1 MAYIS
6 VKEAAEKWAINET
19 LVRRYCRQG
28 RIPRAKQ
35 IDGSWMIPE
44 NAKKPSKVEVVSKP
58 KELPP
63 LAKKL
68 KNQKKK
74 KNYHGLY
81 DHVQI
86 NLTYSSSRMAS
97 NRLTRDQVETLFR
110 KCKVRVSFEPM
121 KASDIN
127 EVINHFVCVDYV
139 LEHVMDQLS
148 QKLIQQLHYMLMF
161 GTVDHRKS
169 RVNPGAYRKD
179 NTPRSLPSMPKAE
192 DIAACLSQLITEYEK
207 LGEIGM
213 KEILDFHVRFEE
225 IVPFEDGNGRI
236 ARLIVNFIL
245 LRHNYP
251 MVVVL
256 SRKKTAYLNALGLA
270 DVNVGVVPA
279 DGSHASIEQIKPFV
293 KYMTDLMVSEI
304 NQNIALLHADAKTT
318 WWYDGETVTFRSP
331 RTVLLLQ
338 HLQKNPKATIAEL
351 ASVLDINTSA
361 VQKQLSN
368 LLAKGYITKDPDT
381 NSYRVIAVSTTK

>member
-44 NAKKPSKVEVVSKP
+44 NAKKPGKVEVVSKP

-127 EVINHFVCVDYV
+127 EVINHFVCVD
-139 LEHVMDQLS
+139 
-148 QKLIQQLHYMLMF
+148 
-161 GTVDHRKS
+161 
-169 RVNPGAYRKD
+169 
-179 NTPRSLPSMPKAE
+179 
-192 DIAACLSQLITEYEK
+192 
-207 LGEIGM
+207 
-213 KEILDFHVRFEE
+213 
-225 IVPFEDGNGRI
+225 
-236 ARLIVNFIL
+236 
-245 LRHNYP
+245 
-251 MVVVL
+251 
-256 SRKKTAYLNALGLA
+256 
-270 DVNVGVVPA
+270 
-279 DGSHASIEQIKPFV
+279 
-293 KYMTDLMVSEI
+293 
-304 NQNIALLHADAKTT
+304 
-318 WWYDGETVTFRSP
+318 
-331 RTVLLLQ
+331 
-338 HLQKNPKATIAEL
+338 
-351 ASVLDINTSA
+351 
-361 VQKQLSN
+361 
-368 LLAKGYITKDPDT
+368 
-381 NSYRVIAVSTTK
+381 

>member
-35 IDGSWMIPE
+35 IDGLWMIPE
-44 NAKKPSKVEVVSKP
+44 NAKKPGKVEVVSKP

-192 DIAACLSQLITEYEK
+192 DIAACLARLITEYEK

-236 ARLIVNFIL
+236 GRLIMFKEC
-245 LRHNYP
+245 LRY
-251 MVVVL
+251 
-256 SRKKTAYLNALGLA
+256 
-270 DVNVGVVPA
+270 D
-279 DGSHASIEQIKPFV
+279 
-293 KYMTDLMVSEI
+293 
-304 NQNIALLHADAKTT
+304 IAT
-318 WWYDGETVTFRSP
+318 P
-331 RTVLLLQ
+331 
-338 HLQKNPKATIAEL
+338 
-351 ASVLDINTSA
+351 
-361 VQKQLSN
+361 
-368 LLAKGYITKDPDT
+368 
-381 NSYRVIAVSTTK
+381 